1 MAKIDSRYRKNFGL
15 LIVFLL
21 FVTLLFVISVFFAR
35 TITTNF
41 VQTDFNNRK
50 AEVFDETIKDFNEFF
65 QEKIPEVAYY
75 QGFMDSIQ
83 AKDFS
88 NTVLRK
94 YPFVQKIE
102 FSDIIFTNIDSAQR
116 QMRIGNFGASSKSS
130 YQYNLTPDYRLQSL
144 KQPASGD
151 LSSNEELYSV
161 FLRLCTWLG
170 RDKID
175 TTKIANTEI
184 YKLFYNIQPGKI
196 SYLNIPRM
204 ADILAFRNMMIDA
217 KYQKSVYEQDF
228 YVFYILPT
236 KMQVKNKYANLYEN
250 VSILPVVDQYVLN
263 EDVYLKTEIALPGA
277 LSEYKLQFESS
288 ESHIAKEINK
298 KFFPVVLVLTLIYLI
313 LLSIGYLIYR
323 NVLTN
328 NRMYQLQYDFINN
341 LTHEFKTPVSVI
353 KIAGN
358 NIKSAE
364 QLTDGDRA
372 MYGRILDQE
381 ADKLN
386 SLMNKL
392 LSFAQIENKSI
403 KFNGEYIDL
412 KEFSQHIFESTRIKY
427 PDLELKTSVKVKDE
441 IYADPV
447 LLTSVFQNLIDNAYK
462 YSSPAKR
469 FLEIKVEQTKKNF
482 VILFK
487 DRGIGIDK
495 KEFNSIFK
503 KFYRVKNQ
511 FNQQGS
517 IGLGLAFC
525 KEITEFMGGEIKV
538 ESELNVGTSFTL
550 IFPTEVKNG

>member
-50 AEVFDETIKDFNEFF
+50 TEVFDETISDFNEFF

-75 QGFMDSIQ
+75 QGFMDSVQ

-88 NTVLRK
+88 NSILRR
-94 YPFVQKIE
+94 YPFVQKID
-102 FSDIIFTNIDSAQR
+102 FSDIVFTNSDTIER
-116 QMRIGNFGASSKSS
+116 QMRIGNLGASAKSS
-130 YQYNLTPDYRLQSL
+130 YQYQLTSDYKLQSR
-144 KQPASGD
+144 KHVSSSD
-151 LSSNEELYSV
+151 LSSNEELYSI
-161 FLRLCTWLG
+161 FLKLCTYLG

-175 TTKIANTEI
+175 SARISNTEV

-196 SYLNIPRM
+196 SYMNIPRM
-204 ADILAFRNMMIDA
+204 TDILSFRNMMVDE
-217 KYQKSVYEQDF
+217 KFQESNYEQDF
-228 YVFYILPT
+228 YVFYISPT
-236 KMQVKNKYANLYEN
+236 KIQVKNKYRNLYEHI
-250 VSILPVVDQYVLN
+250 SIMPVVDQYSLS
-263 EDVYLKTEIALPGA
+263 EEAYLKTEIALPGA
-277 LSEYKLQFESS
+277 LSDYKLQFETSQN
-288 ESHIAKEINK
+288 HITKEINK
-298 KFFPVVLVLTLIYLI
+298 WFFPVVGILVLIYLI
-313 LLSIGYLIYR
+313 LLLIGYLIYR
-323 NVLTN
+323 NVLIN
-328 NRMYQLQYDFINN
+328 NRMFQLQYDFINN

-364 QLTDGDRA
+364 QISDAERA

-403 KFNGEYIDL
+403 KFNGEFIDL
-412 KEFSQHIFESTRIKY
+412 NEFCQHVFESTRIKY
-427 PDLELKTSVKVKDE
+427 PDLQLLDSVEVKDE

-447 LLTSVFQNLIDNAYK
+447 LLNSVFQNLIDNAYK
-462 YSSPAKR
+462 YSNPTNR

-525 KEITEFMGGEIKV
+525 KEITEFMGGEIKI
-538 ESELNVGTSFTL
+538 ESELNIGTSFTL
-550 IFPTEVKNG
+550 IFPVEVKNV

>member
-1 MAKIDSRYRKNFGL
+1 MAKLDSRYRKNFGL

-21 FVTLLFVISVFFAR
+21 FVTLLFFISAFFAR

-50 AEVFDETIKDFNEFF
+50 AEIFDETIKDFNEFF

-75 QGFMDSIQ
+75 QGFMDSVQ

-88 NTVLRK
+88 NSVLRK

-102 FSDIIFTNIDSAQR
+102 FSDILFSNVDSIDR
-116 QMRIGNFGASSKSS
+116 QMRIGNFGASAKSS
-130 YQYNLTPDYRLQSL
+130 YQYQLSSDFSLQSA
-144 KQPASGD
+144 KQPSNSD
-151 LSSNEELYSV
+151 LSSNEELYSI
-161 FLRLCTWLG
+161 FLKLCTYLG
-170 RDKID
+170 RDNLD
-175 TTKIANTEI
+175 TNRISNTEI

-196 SYLNIPRM
+196 SYMNIPRM
-204 ADILAFRNMMIDA
+204 TDIVSFRNMMVDS
-217 KYQKSVYEQDF
+217 KYQKSSYEQDF
-228 YVFYILPT
+228 YIFYISPT
-236 KMQVKNKYANLYEN
+236 KIQIKNKYANLYEEI
-250 VSILPVVDQYVLN
+250 SIMPVVDQYVLN
-263 EDVYLKTEIALPGA
+263 EDAYLKTEIALPGA

-288 ESHIAKEINK
+288 EAHITKEINK
-298 KFFPVVLVLTLIYLI
+298 WFFPVVLFLTLIYLI
-313 LLSIGYLIYR
+313 LLLIGYLIYR

-364 QLTDGDRA
+364 QLSDNERA

-403 KFNGEYIDL
+403 KFNGEFIDL
-412 KEFSQHIFESTRIKY
+412 NEFCKHIFESTRIKY
-427 PDLELKTSVKVKDE
+427 QDLELVDTVKVKND

-462 YSSPAKR
+462 YSNPSKR

-525 KEITEFMGGEIKV
+525 KEITEFMGGEIKI

-550 IFPTEVKNG
+550 IFPIDVKNV